1 MTVPLLEPMTPA
13 DIPAVMAI
21 ERAAYTSGWPTTAF
35 ERELTTNALARYLV
49 VRGTLPSD
57 AEPPPLIAFGGLWL
71 MVDQA
76 HIVTIAVH
84 PDHQRRGYGRLV
96 LHGLVEL
103 AAASAMESVTLEVR
117 VSNVAARALYRAYG
131 FYEVGLRKRYYADNH
146 EDAIIMTTEPLDS
159 AAYRARLERLR
170 DELAARFPGGYIAR
184 HLEAARPA

>member
-1 MTVPLLEPMTPA
+1 
-13 DIPAVMAI
+13 
-21 ERAAYTSGWPTTAF
+21 
-35 ERELTTNALARYLV
+35 
-49 VRGTLPSD
+49 
-57 AEPPPLIAFGGLWL
+57 
-71 MVDQA
+71 
-76 HIVTIAVH
+76 
-84 PDHQRRGYGRLV
+84 
-96 LHGLVEL
+96 
-103 AAASAMESVTLEVR
+103 MESVTLEVR